1 MLKFSPLPVCI
12 YDIMK
17 RSFFVIVALWG
28 FCLSSSGAEPS
39 TTGAQDREYWVETL
53 TKMADPVLI
62 NLSNNTLRQNMPVES
77 LSKPS
82 PFSHLEA
89 VGRLVC
95 GIAPWLELGPDD
107 SPEGKL
113 RKKYLDLTL
122 KGITNGVNPE
132 SPDYLI
138 FGKPSQP
145 LVDAAFLAQG
155 LLRAP
160 NQLWKNLDKT
170 TQERLITEL
179 KRSRAIRPGQ
189 SNWLLFASMVEA
201 ALLEFT
207 GECDE
212 ARLLDGVKKFRD
224 NWYKGDA
231 HYGDGAQF
239 HMDYYNS
246 FVIHPMLTDVLVVM
260 KKHKMPDGEF
270 LDTQNKRLTRYAEVQ
285 ERLISPEGTFPVHGR
300 SIVYRT
306 GAFHALAQASL
317 TKKLPSKVKPAQV
330 RCAMTAVMKRL
341 FEAPNTYDEKGWLR
355 VGFTGSQLKMSEYYI
370 NTGSLYLCASGFLA
384 LGLPA
389 KDAFWSAPGEAW
401 TNKKAWDG
409 IDVGADHAMK

>member
-1 MLKFSPLPVCI
+1 MKFSPLCVCI
-12 YDIMK
+12 NYIMK
-17 RSFFVIVALWG
+17 RSFFVVAVLCG
-28 FCLSSSGAEPS
+28 LCMSSIAAENS
-39 TTGAQDREYWVETL
+39 RTGAQDRAYWVETL
-53 TKMADPVLI
+53 SKIADPVLI
-62 NLSNNTLRQNMPVES
+62 NLSNNTLRQNMPAES
-77 LSKPS
+77 LSKSS

-122 KGITNGVNPE
+122 KGISNGVNPE

-179 KRSRAIRPGQ
+179 KRSRVIKPGQ

-201 ALLEFT
+201 ALLEFA

-231 HYGDGAQF
+231 HYGDGPQF

-246 FVIHPMLTDVLVVM
+246 FVIHPMLTDVLEIM
-260 KKHKMPDGEF
+260 KKHKMPDAEF

-285 ERLISPEGTFPVHGR
+285 ERLISPEGTYPAHGR

-341 FEAPNTYDEKGWLR
+341 FEAPNTYDENGWLR
-355 VGFTGSQLKMSEYYI
+355 VGFAGSQLKMSEYYI

-384 LGLPA
+384 LGLPE

>member
-1 MLKFSPLPVCI
+1 MKFSPLCVCI
-12 YDIMK
+12 NYIMK
-17 RSFFVIVALWG
+17 RSFFVVAVLCG
-28 FCLSSSGAEPS
+28 LCMSSIAAENS
-39 TTGAQDREYWVETL
+39 RTGAQDRAYWVETL
-53 TKMADPVLI
+53 SKIADPVLI
-62 NLSNNTLRQNMPVES
+62 NLSNNTLRQNMPAES
-77 LSKPS
+77 LSKSS

-122 KGITNGVNPE
+122 KGISNGVNPE

-179 KRSRAIRPGQ
+179 KRSRVIKPGQ

-201 ALLEFT
+201 ALLEFA

-231 HYGDGAQF
+231 HYGDGPQF

-246 FVIHPMLTDVLVVM
+246 FVIHPMLTDVLEIM
-260 KKHKMPDGEF
+260 KKHNMPDAEF

-285 ERLISPEGTFPVHGR
+285 ERLISPEGTYPAHGR

-341 FEAPNTYDEKGWLR
+341 FEVPNTYDENGWLR
-355 VGFTGSQLKMSEYYI
+355 VGFAGSQLKMSEYYI

-384 LGLPA
+384 LGLPE